1 MRAGAVHEREFAQVE
16 HHPPRTAT
24 ANRAACAPAA
34 ESSPGP
40 GRRLPAPRSRPDQRS
55 YVSRRRPAARYPRGG
70 RSNQRAARSTSRPPG
85 LVDPRKSGR
94 ARPPLWAD
102 LTMDALQPPRYSAR
116 QTDQRHCSAA
126 EQPPA
131 LGDPAVVDEIGQ
143 RKDEHPSHD
152 VSGCCWLPLMQPI
165 TRQRSHVRAP
175 PGSARASPPETP
187 SAAGTRTNRGRPP
200 TTSAPRARS
209 PAQQTRHHVLLVVG
223 LRAGRPAAVEL
234 LQQTHHPVR
243 DRRQHITVRRRRAP
257 GRLTGSQ
264 QDRVCP
270 RSEDHPIANVSAH
283 ANGEKYLARWGLA
296 CRLAREPCAMDKGD
310 DLAPP
315 APDTPA

>member
-55 YVSRRRPAARYPRGG
+55 CMSRRRPAARYPRGR

-131 LGDPAVVDEIGQ
+131 LGDPAV
-143 RKDEHPSHD
+143 S
-152 VSGCCWLPLMQPI
+152 
-165 TRQRSHVRAP
+165 TRSV
-175 PGSARASPPETP
+175 SARMNTP
-187 SAAGTRTNRGRPP
+187 HTMCPDAAGCR
-200 TTSAPRARS
+200 SCSRS
-209 PAQQTRHHVLLVVG
+209 PASGRTSEHRLEAPAHHLLKLHPLLEHGRTAAAPQQRLL
-223 LRAGRPAAVEL
+223 
-234 LQQTHHPVR
+234 H
-243 DRRQHITVRRRRAP
+243 AP
-257 GRLTGSQ
+257 EA
-264 QDRVCP
+264 P
-270 RSEDHPIANVSAH
+270 RSRHVTTSSSS
-283 ANGEKYLARWGLA
+283 
-296 CRLAREPCAMDKGD
+296 
-310 DLAPP
+310 
-315 APDTPA
+315 